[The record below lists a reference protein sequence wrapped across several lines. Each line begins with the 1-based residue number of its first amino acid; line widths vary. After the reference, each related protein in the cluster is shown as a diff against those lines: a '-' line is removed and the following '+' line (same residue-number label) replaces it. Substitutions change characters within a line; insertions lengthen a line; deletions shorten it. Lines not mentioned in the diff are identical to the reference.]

1 MYMYR
6 SASTRSAIGQPASC
20 GAQQRSTHTLRSP
33 SILPQQTRGA
43 PLVYSSKAS
52 SKKARQQRAVRC
64 WSTVVKLVVKL
75 DSKRAARRRSALR
88 GQFFRS
94 QIWAASDSK

>member
-1 MYMYR
+1 MYIYR
-6 SASTRSAIGQPASC
+6 SASTRSAIGQPESC

-43 PLVYSSKAS
+43 PLVCSSKAS
-52 SKKARQQRAVRC
+52 SKARQQRAVRC